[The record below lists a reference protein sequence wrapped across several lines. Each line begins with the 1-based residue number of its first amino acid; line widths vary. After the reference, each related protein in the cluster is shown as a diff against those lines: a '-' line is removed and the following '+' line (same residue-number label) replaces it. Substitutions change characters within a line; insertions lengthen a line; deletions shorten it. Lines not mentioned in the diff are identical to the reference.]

1 MGLRQFPRL
10 AASTPP
16 AKSIEQIAK
25 HSSSM
30 RKQSWETYRIKD
42 TNKGPEVWEVKA
54 CAFYQKRGDLP
65 SQRLWLI
72 VAHHAIEGTLK
83 YFLSNA
89 PQQEPLQ
96 RLLRI
101 AFSRWRVERCF
112 EDAKGE
118 LGMDHFEVR
127 RWLSI
132 LASRRRWRLRIRID

>member
-1 MGLRQFPRL
+1 MITVDGPVEWDLPEFLQTVENWGLLHVLEVPASVTGWTHRPKVWETKEQAGTQAMGLRQFPRL

-65 SQRLWLI
+65 S
-72 VAHHAIEGTLK
+72 
-83 YFLSNA
+83 
-89 PQQEPLQ
+89 
-96 RLLRI
+96 
-101 AFSRWRVERCF
+101 
-112 EDAKGE
+112 
-118 LGMDHFEVR
+118 
-127 RWLSI
+127 
-132 LASRRRWRLRIRID
+132 